1 MYIRLNYIYEK
12 HVEVEMYCLK
22 DDEKKDIIDDIKNT
36 FHIDSVIFRATG
48 LWNNISEVIDYF
60 KNYKIKVYEGDKNK
74 LFVRK
79 YPEVIVEIEDI
90 ELIDKTLEFYTNVIY
105 EGRYLYFF
113 KKENKQ
119 EVEKI
124 IENYKYHDHNL
135 FAFLGDKVDCLIEN
149 MRECEDSSS
158 YSIIIKK
165 TYLKNIKIINS
176 YLNL

>member
-1 MYIRLNYIYEK
+1 MPLVLTFLILIA
-12 HVEVEMYCLK
+12 VF
-22 DDEKKDIIDDIKNT
+22 IIIVLSTIK
-36 FHIDSVIFRATG
+36 FEIVDFELS
-48 LWNNISEVIDYF
+48 NIIPITP
-60 KNYKIKVYEGDKNK
+60 KNYKIKLYEGDKNK

-79 YPEVIVEIEDI
+79 SPEVIVEIEDI
-90 ELIDKTLEFYTNVIY
+90 ELIDKTLEFYSNAVF

-135 FAFLGDKVDCLIEN
+135 FAFLDDKVDCLIEN
-149 MRECEDSSS
+149 LRECEDSSS

-176 YLNL
+176 HLNL